1 MPLYS
6 WVVLAK
12 TSKESRM
19 GEIRVRKRETVIA
32 PQSHLVWGGKWP
44 KWKEGKQVGLKILCF
59 CFFTERDL
67 HQINDK
73 MLVYFEIIGKV
84 LFCCCQRNL
93 KFVKCKS
100 FAFVWAFSLLS
111 FLMLDLRDSA
121 SVFLCSIYLWK

>member
-1 MPLYS
+1 M
-6 WVVLAK
+6 AKMKRGK
-12 TSKESRM
+12 TSWIKDSLFL
-19 GEIRVRKRETVIA
+19 I
-32 PQSHLVWGGKWP
+32 
-44 KWKEGKQVGLKILCF
+44 
-59 CFFTERDL
+59 FTERDL

-121 SVFLCSIYLWK
+121 SVFLSSIYL